1 MKKARIV
8 KQKVLG
14 RPKTGIRP
22 LMGFRADPA
31 IRASIVRW
39 AELQPDKPTLSEA
52 IRRLV
57 EQGLTVK
64 TKAGSR
70 RGDSLPNP
78 ATKPSRRS
86 RARELAKDAIEK
98 MGDPAASPEERA
110 QRRRRLTKGPEE
122 FREVRVDLPKRK
134 T

>member
-1 MKKARIV
+1 MKKARTA

-64 TKAGSR
+64 TKAGWR
-70 RGDSLPNP
+70 RGDSLPNRT
-78 ATKPSRRS
+78 TKPSRRS
-86 RARELAKDAIEK
+86 RAQELAKDAIEK
-98 MGDPAASPEERA
+98 MADPAASPEERA

-122 FREVRVDLPKRK
+122 FREMRVDLPKRK

>member
-1 MKKARIV
+1 MKKATV

-39 AELQPDKPTLSEA
+39 AELQPDRPTLSEA

-64 TKAGSR
+64 TKAASR

-78 ATKPSRRS
+78 TTKPGRRS
-86 RARELAKDAIEK
+86 RAQELAKDTIEK
-98 MGDPAASPEERA
+98 IADPAASPEERA